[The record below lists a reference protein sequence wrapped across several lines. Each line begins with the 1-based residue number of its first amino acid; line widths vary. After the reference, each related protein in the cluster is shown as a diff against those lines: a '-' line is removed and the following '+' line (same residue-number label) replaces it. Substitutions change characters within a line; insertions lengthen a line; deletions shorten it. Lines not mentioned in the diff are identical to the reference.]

1 MNAVLVHPTEIRKHA
16 LSLYAGGANVAEI
29 SRAIGVHHRT
39 VWDWCHRPQS
49 IRSSISGARC
59 PRCRPAPSTPP
70 DEPAYALLLGF
81 YLGDGHL
88 LMTQRVPLL
97 RVICDESYPK
107 IIEQCENAMLATL
120 AGRVSRR
127 PKVGCVSVQS
137 YAKHWPCLFPQ
148 HGPGRKHERP
158 IELADWQQHIVERQ
172 PGAFLRGLFHSDG
185 CRVTNRIVVRG
196 RTYEYPRYMFTNKS
210 TDIMGLCQW
219 ALDLLGIPWR
229 MARADNLSVARREA
243 VAALDVWVDPKS

>member
-1 MNAVLVHPTEIRKHA
+1 VNAVSVHPTEVYQHA
-16 LSLYAGGANVAEI
+16 LSLHAGGATIPEI
-29 SRAIGVHHRT
+29 SRAVGVHYRT
-39 VWDWCHRPQS
+39 VWDWCHRP
-49 IRSSISGARC
+49 RSTRLSTSGARC
-59 PRCRPAPSTPP
+59 PRCRLPPSTPP
-70 DEPAYALLLGF
+70 DEPAYSLLLGF

-97 RVICDESYPK
+97 RVMCDESYPE
-107 IIEQCENAMLATL
+107 IVERCESAMLTTM
-120 AGRVSRR
+120 AGRVRR
-127 PKVGCVSVQS
+127 APKVGCVSVQS

-148 HGPGRKHERP
+148 HGPGRKHTRP
-158 IELADWQQHIVERQ
+158 IELEQWQRQIVERH

-219 ALDLLGIPWR
+219 ALDILGIPWR
-229 MARADNLSVARREA
+229 MARSDNLSVARREA
-243 VAALDVWVDPKS
+243 VAALDVWVGPKA